1 MRELRKAWVLSAGV
15 LAVAGCVDEGPVEP
29 VETGAAEAVAY
40 LSCQADLR
48 TGDISC
54 GGSEAGLEGGA
65 LGAIIGGQGV
75 YVLLT
80 SNGVAYDEGS
90 EVFRADVTVKNLGN
104 QVIGTAD
111 GATPHTD
118 GIRIFFVEAPATT
131 SGAGVV
137 AVRNADGT
145 GSFTGNDQPYFQ
157 YKQALAPGRTSL
169 PKTWEWDVPS
179 TVERFSFLVG
189 VAAELADDDGF
200 QPAGI
205 DFIAQTLTTDTLH
218 SCAIDYSGQAWCWG
232 LAQYGR
238 LGNGVMDSVYEA
250 SPVRVEQG
258 DLKFVSIGSG
268 LQSTCALTDTGEAYC
283 WGFGRWGR
291 LGTGDTLPSAVPAKV
306 AGGYKFKQLAVGRMT
321 NCGLTPEGRVYCW
334 GVNSNQQ
341 IGDGT
346 SDHAWEPVEGAGGMT
361 FKSIAAGKF
370 HFCGIT
376 FDYDTYCWGS
386 NSSYKLGI
394 GDVTGNY
401 PEPQLVHGGHK
412 FVQVFSGQWHTCALT
427 EEGEAWCWGG
437 GGNGRL
443 GTGDNVTRTEPTKV
457 LTSERF
463 ATMGVGTFHT
473 CGVTYD
479 GRGFCW
485 GSNSNGKLGVGPT
498 DPNNDNVNAIPLQV
512 LNVYN
517 WAYISPSAT
526 HTCGI
531 TTDGK
536 LFCWG
541 ANISGRLGIG
551 TTGGNFDSPQEL
563 MSMPRIALHE
573 GGPLICGGEDGSG
586 CFQRRS
592 FDEQILL
599 ATTGGADFFV
609 MNLGPRG

>member
-90 EVFRADVTVKNLGN
+90 EVFRTDVTVKNLGN

-205 DFIAQTLTTDTLH
+205 DFIAQTLTGDSLH
-218 SCAIDYSGQAWCWG
+218 ACAIDYSGQAWCWG
-232 LAQYGR
+232 NGGSGRLGNGASSNSAVPVQVSQGSLRFVSITAGYSSTCALDDTGDAYCWGNGQYGR
-238 LGNGVMDSVYEA
+238 LGNGDTLASSV
-250 SPVRVEQG
+250 PVKVAG
-258 DLKFVSIGSG
+258 DLKFRQIS
-268 LQSTCALTDTGEAYC
+268 A
-283 WGFGRWGR
+283 GRQ
-291 LGTGDTLPSAVPAKV
+291 
-306 AGGYKFKQLAVGRMT
+306 F
-321 NCGLTPEGRVYCW
+321 NCGLTVAGEVYCW
-334 GVNSNQQ
+334 GVNSNGQF
-341 IGDGT
+341 GDGT
-346 SDHAWEPVEGAGGMT
+346 EEHSSVPVAGGGGMT
-361 FKSIAAGKF
+361 FDMIAVGSF
-370 HFCGIT
+370 HVCGIAS
-376 FDYDTYCWGS
+376 DGYTYCWGS
-386 NSSYKLGI
+386 SANSKLGI
-394 GDVTGNY
+394 GDTTGNIHQPTRVVGDHHFTKIY
-401 PEPQLVHGGHK
+401 ADQY
-412 FVQVFSGQWHTCALT
+412 SSCALT
-427 EEGEAWCWGG
+427 AEGEAWCWGS

-443 GTGDNVTRTEPTKV
+443 GNGSTTASNVPIPVQTT
-457 LTSERF
+457 ERF
-463 ATMGVGTFHT
+463 SSLSLGTYHT

-485 GSNSNGKLGVGPT
+485 GSNARGKLGVGPT
-498 DPNNDNVNAIPLQV
+498 DQTSNPLPLEITAVSDFAVIAAGND
-512 LNVYN
+512 
-517 WAYISPSAT
+517 
-526 HTCGI
+526 HTCGVTI
-531 TTDGK
+531 AGK
-536 LFCWG
+536 LYCWG
-541 ANISGRLGIG
+541 TATNGQIGTGSTTNVDTPQEVTQIGPIAFLDGAPAGCAEEGEGCFPRKSFDDHVLLASGR
-551 TTGGNFDSPQEL
+551 
-563 MSMPRIALHE
+563 
-573 GGPLICGGEDGSG
+573 
-586 CFQRRS
+586 
-592 FDEQILL
+592 
-599 ATTGGADFFV
+599 GAGYFV
-609 MNLGPRG
+609 LRLS